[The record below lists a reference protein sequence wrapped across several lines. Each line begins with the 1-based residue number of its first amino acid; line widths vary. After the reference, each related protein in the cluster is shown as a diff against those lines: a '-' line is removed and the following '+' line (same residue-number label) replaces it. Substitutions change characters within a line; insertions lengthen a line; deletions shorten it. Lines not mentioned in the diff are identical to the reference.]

1 MNVKEKKRSRKRSSK
16 HEKVNGMV
24 KWNYLGHRRT
34 VDPNK
39 VKGMAKITS
48 SSSIEGGRRAVRD
61 VCCTRVY
68 MLVRVMEFVTA
79 RSKKKS

>member
-1 MNVKEKKRSRKRSSK
+1 
-16 HEKVNGMV
+16 MV

-79 RSKKKS
+79 SSKKKTDILRIVCVMEF